1 MKVLA
6 LAADEGGCG
15 FYRVRAPSEEIAK
28 LGVDV
33 TVATELDVEAAR
45 NPDGIVEVREVKTDA
60 DLIVVQR
67 PLDNAMTSMIKQAKR
82 QGIAT
87 IVELDDDIGSIHKDN
102 IAYDKV
108 YGFKHQGN
116 QWVEAAG
123 READLV
129 TVSTPALEKYA
140 PHGRS
145 AVLRNCVPDRI
156 FDYVSDGTEKLWPR
170 VGWSGSVQTHPNDL
184 QETKGAVGE
193 VLKTNKL
200 PFSVI
205 GDGDKVSRL
214 LKLDRLSS
222 PVYNTGWV
230 PLDNYY
236 EYVAMFVDVGIV
248 PLEISPFNQA
258 KSALKG
264 LEFAAL
270 GIPFIASPTREY
282 LRMEAYG
289 IGKIAKNPG
298 EWRKHLQRMID
309 RPEETKRIGLEYR
322 DKIKAEHTYSVNAP
336 QWVDA
341 WEKAINYRKTHNA

>member
-15 FYRVRAPSEEIAK
+15 FYRVRAPAEELVK

-33 TVATELDVEAAR
+33 TVDSALDVVAAQYA
-45 NPDGIVEVREVKTDA
+45 DGIVEVQEIQSDA
-60 DLIVVQR
+60 DLIIIQR
-67 PLDNAMTSMIKQAKR
+67 PLDNSMTSMIKQAKR

-87 IVELDDDIGSIHKDN
+87 IVELDDDMGNIHKDN
-102 IAYDKV
+102 MAHDKV
-108 YGFKHQGN
+108 YGFKASGD
-116 QWVEAAG
+116 QWVQAAA
-123 READLV
+123 READHL

-145 AVLRNCVPDRI
+145 SVLRNCVPDRI
-156 FDYVSDGTEKLWPR
+156 FEFETIGSDATWPR

-184 QETKGAVGE
+184 QETKGSIGQ
-193 VLKTNKL
+193 VLKSNEL

-205 GDGDKVSRL
+205 GDGDRVSRL
-214 LKLDRLSS
+214 LKLDREIS
-222 PVYNTGWV
+222 PLYNTGWV
-230 PLDNYY
+230 PMEQYY
-236 EYVAMFVDVGIV
+236 EYVAMFLDVGIV

-264 LEFAAL
+264 LEFGAL

-289 IGKIAKNPG
+289 IGKIARTPG

-309 RPEETKRIGLEYR
+309 RPEETKRIGQEYR

-336 QWVDA
+336 QWIEA
-341 WEKAINYRKTHNA
+341 WEKAINYRKTHHA